1 MVQSVAVFCG
11 SKTGAAPLYL
21 NDAENLGKLLALNN
35 IQLIYGGGNKGL
47 MGGIANAVLNN
58 GGKVTGIIPK
68 LLMEWEHGHDSLT
81 EMHIVDDMHIRKRMM
96 YEMCDAAV
104 ILPGGYGTLDEMF
117 EMLTWNTLKIH
128 AKKIMLLN
136 TAGFYNHLIEH
147 IRKMTTEEFL
157 YENWEERITVCNN
170 AEEVIASLI

>member
-11 SKTGAAPLYL
+11 SKTGATPLYL
-21 NDAENLGKLLALNN
+21 NDAENLGKLLAVNN

-47 MGGIANAVLNN
+47 MGGVANAVLNN
-58 GGKVTGIIPK
+58 GGKVTDIIPK
-68 LLMEWEHGHDSLT
+68 LLIEWEHGHDNLT

-96 YEMCDAAV
+96 YEMCGAAV

-128 AKKIMLLN
+128 AKKIILLN
-136 TAGFYNHLIEH
+136 TAGFYDHLMEH

-157 YENWEERITVCNN
+157 YENWEERITVCGN